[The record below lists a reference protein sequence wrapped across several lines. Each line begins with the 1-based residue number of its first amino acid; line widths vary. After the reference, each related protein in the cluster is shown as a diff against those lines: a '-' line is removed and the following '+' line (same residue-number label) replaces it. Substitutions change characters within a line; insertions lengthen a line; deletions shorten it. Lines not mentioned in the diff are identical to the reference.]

1 VIDSGQTTSRSSN
14 AWRGPRDPV
23 SLTLSDLDLPR
34 AWPDDIFRQLGAFL
48 RFFRTLLFGGRN
60 VVLPANLPR
69 AAVLPEY
76 LLREFHRMPNGY
88 YSYMLVDG
96 YERGFE
102 RAMLGQVELVRRWIA
117 QQLRDCQSVL
127 EIGCG
132 SGKLSGAVAAG
143 GVPDVW
149 GIDASPYQLLLALRR
164 FPGIK
169 FVHGVAER
177 TPFADGRFD
186 GIAVCFVFHELPT
199 EIQDAVLAEMHRL
212 LRPGGR
218 IVISEPSPE
227 QLHNR
232 SFVSLWRRHGWRGVY
247 FRMLATFVTEPYVEQ
262 WHARDIA
269 AWAAQHRF
277 AVEKQDCAVPF
288 NRIVLRR
295 L

>member
-1 VIDSGQTTSRSSN
+1 VIDSGQTTTRSSN

-60 VVLPANLPR
+60 VVLPAGLPR
-69 AAVLPEY
+69 AAVLPDY

-102 RAMLGQVELVRRWIA
+102 RAMLGQVELVRTWIA

-143 GVPDVW
+143 GVPEVW
-149 GIDASPYQLLLALRR
+149 GIDASPYQLMLALRR

-186 GIAVCFVFHELPT
+186 GVAVCFVFHELPT
-199 EIQDAVLAEMHRL
+199 EAQDAVLAEMHRL

-218 IVISEPSPE
+218 IVRVAVAAAR
-227 QLHNR
+227 LAR
-232 SFVSLWRRHGWRGVY
+232 SL
-247 FRMLATFVTEPYVEQ
+247 LPP
-262 WHARDIA
+262 ARDVRDRAIRGAMARSRHRRVGRA
-269 AWAAQHRF
+269 APVRSREARLRGAVQSHRAAP
-277 AVEKQDCAVPF
+277 AVTW
-288 NRIVLRR
+288 RW
-295 L
+295 